1 MGGRDT
7 QITVYVTDERK
18 AELKQRADEEDTSMS
33 GIINDMI
40 DRQLQQDAQD
50 AIASEARAE
59 ERIQE
64 LISVGTEQM
73 VETAKEIRDMNAKFG
88 AYTIANFELMK
99 QDRSAHVRKDALETG
114 ARRIRQDLEMS
125 IQEVGEDTSA
135 TGASAETTADST
147 TTQRPTSDGAPDSP
161 DTATDDTPDDDV
173 DETADGSGDAESDE
187 DDGSDLFTK
196 LRVIV
201 NEGLHGHQ
209 LSRARCA
216 EPRRVS
222 R

>member
-99 QDRSAHVRKDALETG
+99 QNRSDHVRQEALDTG
-114 ARRIRQDLEMS
+114 ARRIRQDLETS

-135 TGASAETTADST
+135 TEASAET
-147 TTQRPTSDGAPDSP
+147 TTQRPTSDAPDSS
-161 DTATDDTPDDDV
+161 DTATDDTPDDV
-173 DETADGSGDAESDE
+173 DETTDGSDDAESDA

-196 LRVIV
+196 LRSDR
-201 NEGLHGHQ
+201 E
-209 LSRARCA
+209 
-216 EPRRVS
+216 
-222 R
+222 

>member
-99 QDRSAHVRKDALETG
+99 QDRSAHVRQEALDTG
-114 ARRIRQDLEMS
+114 ARRIRQDLETS
-125 IQEVGEDTSA
+125 IQEVGEVPSSTEAGAESA
-135 TGASAETTADST
+135 TDST
-147 TTQRPTSDGAPDSP
+147 ATQQPTSDGAPDSP
-161 DTATDDTPDDDV
+161 DAATDDTPDDV
-173 DETADGSGDAESDE
+173 DETTAAPSDAESDE

-196 LRVIV
+196 LRSDR
-201 NEGLHGHQ
+201 E
-209 LSRARCA
+209 
-216 EPRRVS
+216 
-222 R
+222 

>member
-99 QDRSAHVRKDALETG
+99 QDRSDHVRKDALDTG
-114 ARRIRQDLEMS
+114 ARRMRQDLETG

-135 TGASAETTADST
+135 TGASAETATDLTA
-147 TTQRPTSDGAPDSP
+147 TQRPTSDGAPDSP
-161 DTATDDTPDDDV
+161 DAAPDETPDDV
-173 DETADGSGDAESDE
+173 DETTDGPGGAENDE
-187 DDGSDLFTK
+187 DDGSDLFEK
-196 LRVIV
+196 LRSDR
-201 NEGLHGHQ
+201 E
-209 LSRARCA
+209 
-216 EPRRVS
+216 
-222 R
+222 

>member
-99 QDRSAHVRKDALETG
+99 QNRSDHVRQEALDTG
-114 ARRIRQDLEMS
+114 ARRIRQDLETS

-135 TGASAETTADST
+135 TEASAET

-161 DTATDDTPDDDV
+161 DPATDDTPDDV
-173 DETADGSGDAESDE
+173 DETTDGSDDAESDA

-196 LRVIV
+196 LRSDR
-201 NEGLHGHQ
+201 E
-209 LSRARCA
+209 
-216 EPRRVS
+216 
-222 R
+222 

>member
-1 MGGRDT
+1 MWSPRTAVQRFSQTNVQLWLALYRHTPAFRTHRLLISPPDRSHQPRRVSLGASEMGGRDT

-114 ARRIRQDLEMS
+114 ARRIRQD
-125 IQEVGEDTSA
+125 
-135 TGASAETTADST
+135 
-147 TTQRPTSDGAPDSP
+147 
-161 DTATDDTPDDDV
+161 
-173 DETADGSGDAESDE
+173 
-187 DDGSDLFTK
+187 
-196 LRVIV
+196 
-201 NEGLHGHQ
+201 
-209 LSRARCA
+209 
-216 EPRRVS
+216 PR
-222 R
+222 

>member
-99 QDRSAHVRKDALETG
+99 QDRSAHVRKDALDTG

-135 TGASAETTADST
+135 TEASAETTTDST
-147 TTQRPTSDGAPDSP
+147 TTQRPTSDAPDSP
-161 DTATDDTPDDDV
+161 DTATDDTPDDV
-173 DETADGSGDAESDE
+173 DETTDGSDDAESDA

-196 LRVIV
+196 LRSDR
-201 NEGLHGHQ
+201 E
-209 LSRARCA
+209 
-216 EPRRVS
+216 
-222 R
+222 

>member
-18 AELKQRADEEDTSMS
+18 AELKQRANEEDTSMS

-99 QDRSAHVRKDALETG
+99 QDRSAHVRKDALDTG
-114 ARRIRQDLEMS
+114 ARRIRQDLETG

-135 TGASAETTADST
+135 TEASAETTT
-147 TTQRPTSDGAPDSP
+147 ERPTSDEASDSP
-161 DTATDDTPDDDV
+161 DPATDDTPDDV
-173 DETADGSGDAESDE
+173 DESTDGSGDAESDA

-196 LRVIV
+196 LRSDR
-201 NEGLHGHQ
+201 E
-209 LSRARCA
+209 
-216 EPRRVS
+216 
-222 R
+222 

>member
-18 AELKQRADEEDTSMS
+18 AELKQRAAEEDTSMS
-33 GIINDMI
+33 GVINDMI

-99 QDRSAHVRKDALETG
+99 QDRSDHVRQEALDTG
-114 ARRIRQDLEMS
+114 ARRMRQDLETS

-135 TGASAETTADST
+135 TKASAETTTESST
-147 TTQRPTSDGAPDSP
+147 TQHPTNDEEPDSP
-161 DTATDDTPDDDV
+161 DAATDDTPDDV
-173 DETADGSGDAESDE
+173 DETTDGSGDAESDE
-187 DDGSDLFTK
+187 DDGSDLFDK
-196 LRVIV
+196 LRSDR
-201 NEGLHGHQ
+201 E
-209 LSRARCA
+209 
-216 EPRRVS
+216 
-222 R
+222 

>member
-40 DRQLQQDAQD
+40 DRQIQQDAQD

-99 QDRSAHVRKDALETG
+99 QDRSDHVRKNALDTG
-114 ARRIRQDLEMS
+114 ARRMRQDLETS

-135 TGASAETTADST
+135 TGARASAETATDST
-147 TTQRPTSDGAPDSP
+147 TTQRPTHDEEPAPPDAAPDE
-161 DTATDDTPDDDV
+161 TPDDV
-173 DETADGSGDAESDE
+173 DETTDGPGGAESDE
-187 DDGSDLFTK
+187 DDGSDLFEK
-196 LRVIV
+196 LRSDR
-201 NEGLHGHQ
+201 E
-209 LSRARCA
+209 
-216 EPRRVS
+216 
-222 R
+222 

>member
-99 QDRSAHVRKDALETG
+99 QDRSAHVRKDALDTG
-114 ARRIRQDLEMS
+114 ARRIRQDLETG

-135 TGASAETTADST
+135 TEANAETTTDST
-147 TTQRPTSDGAPDSP
+147 TTQRPTSNGAPD
-161 DTATDDTPDDDV
+161 TPDDV
-173 DETADGSGDAESDE
+173 DETADGSDDAESDE

-196 LRVIV
+196 LRSDR
-201 NEGLHGHQ
+201 E
-209 LSRARCA
+209 
-216 EPRRVS
+216 
-222 R
+222 

>member
-40 DRQLQQDAQD
+40 DRQIQQDAQD

-99 QDRSAHVRKDALETG
+99 QDRSDHVRQEALDTG
-114 ARRIRQDLEMS
+114 ARWMRQDLKTS
-125 IQEVGEDTSA
+125 IQGVGEDTSA
-135 TGASAETTADST
+135 TGASAETGTDST
-147 TTQRPTSDGAPDSP
+147 TTQRPTHDEEPDSP
-161 DTATDDTPDDDV
+161 DTAPDETSDDV
-173 DETADGSGDAESDE
+173 DETTDGPRGAESDE
-187 DDGSDLFTK
+187 DDGSDLFEK
-196 LRVIV
+196 LRSDR
-201 NEGLHGHQ
+201 E
-209 LSRARCA
+209 
-216 EPRRVS
+216 
-222 R
+222 

>member
-99 QDRSAHVRKDALETG
+99 QDRSAHVRKDALDTG
-114 ARRIRQDLEMS
+114 ARRIRQDLETS
-125 IQEVGEDTSA
+125 IQEVGEDTSG
-135 TGASAETTADST
+135 TEASAETTTDST
-147 TTQRPTSDGAPDSP
+147 TTQRPTSDGPPTHLTRPPTTRQTTSTRRQTAPAMLKAMRTMAATSSP
-161 DTATDDTPDDDV
+161 NF
-173 DETADGSGDAESDE
+173 G
-187 DDGSDLFTK
+187 
-196 LRVIV
+196 VIV

-222 R
+222 G

>member
-99 QDRSAHVRKDALETG
+99 QDRSAHVRKDALDTG
-114 ARRIRQDLEMS
+114 ARRIRQDLETG

-135 TGASAETTADST
+135 TEASAETTTDST
-147 TTQRPTSDGAPDSP
+147 TTQRPTSDAPNSP
-161 DTATDDTPDDDV
+161 DTATDDTPDDA
-173 DETADGSGDAESDE
+173 DETADGSGDAESDA
-187 DDGSDLFTK
+187 DDGSDLFAK
-196 LRVIV
+196 LRSDR
-201 NEGLHGHQ
+201 E
-209 LSRARCA
+209 
-216 EPRRVS
+216 
-222 R
+222 

>member
-99 QDRSAHVRKDALETG
+99 QDRSAHVRKDALDTG
-114 ARRIRQDLEMS
+114 ARRIRQDLETGV
-125 IQEVGEDTSA
+125 QEVGEDTSA
-135 TGASAETTADST
+135 TEANAETTTDST
-147 TTQRPTSDGAPDSP
+147 TTQRPTSDAPDSP
-161 DTATDDTPDDDV
+161 DTATDDTPDDV
-173 DETADGSGDAESDE
+173 DETTDGSGDAESDE
-187 DDGSDLFTK
+187 GDGSDLFEK
-196 LRVIV
+196 LRSDR
-201 NEGLHGHQ
+201 E
-209 LSRARCA
+209 
-216 EPRRVS
+216 
-222 R
+222 

>member
-99 QDRSAHVRKDALETG
+99 QDRSAHVRQEALETG
-114 ARRIRQDLEMS
+114 ARRIRQDLETG
-125 IQEVGEDTSA
+125 IQEVGEGPSS
-135 TGASAETTADST
+135 TGSAEPATDSAA
-147 TTQRPTSDGAPDSP
+147 TQRPTSDEASDSP
-161 DTATDDTPDDDV
+161 DAATDDTPDDV
-173 DETADGSGDAESDE
+173 DETTAAPSDAESDE
-187 DDGSDLFTK
+187 DDGSDLFAK
-196 LRVIV
+196 LRSDR
-201 NEGLHGHQ
+201 E
-209 LSRARCA
+209 
-216 EPRRVS
+216 
-222 R
+222 

>member
-99 QDRSAHVRKDALETG
+99 QDRSAHVRKDALDTG
-114 ARRIRQDLEMS
+114 ARRIRQDLETG

-135 TGASAETTADST
+135 TEASAETTTDST
-147 TTQRPTSDGAPDSP
+147 TTQRPTSDTPNSP
-161 DTATDDTPDDDV
+161 DTATDDTPDDA
-173 DETADGSGDAESDE
+173 DETADGSGDAESDA
-187 DDGSDLFTK
+187 DDGSDLFAK
-196 LRVIV
+196 LRSDR
-201 NEGLHGHQ
+201 E
-209 LSRARCA
+209 
-216 EPRRVS
+216 
-222 R
+222 

>member
-99 QDRSAHVRKDALETG
+99 QDRSAHVRKDALDTG
-114 ARRIRQDLEMS
+114 ARRIRQDLETG

-135 TGASAETTADST
+135 TEASAET
-147 TTQRPTSDGAPDSP
+147 TTQRPTSDAPDSS
-161 DTATDDTPDDDV
+161 DTATDDTPDDV
-173 DETADGSGDAESDE
+173 DETTDGSDDAESDA

-196 LRVIV
+196 LRSDR
-201 NEGLHGHQ
+201 E
-209 LSRARCA
+209 
-216 EPRRVS
+216 
-222 R
+222 

>member
-18 AELKQRADEEDTSMS
+18 AELKQRANEEDTSMS

-99 QDRSAHVRKDALETG
+99 QDRSAHVRKDALDTG

-125 IQEVGEDTSA
+125 IQEVGKDTSA
-135 TGASAETTADST
+135 TEASAET

-161 DTATDDTPDDDV
+161 DPATDDTPDDV
-173 DETADGSGDAESDE
+173 DETTDGSDDAESDA

-196 LRVIV
+196 LRSDR
-201 NEGLHGHQ
+201 E
-209 LSRARCA
+209 
-216 EPRRVS
+216 
-222 R
+222 

>member
-135 TGASAETTADST
+135 TGASAETTTADST
-147 TTQRPTSDGAPDSP
+147 TTQRPTSDGAPTRLTRPPMTRQTTSTRRQTAPAMLKAMRTMAATSSP
-161 DTATDDTPDDDV
+161 NF
-173 DETADGSGDAESDE
+173 G
-187 DDGSDLFTK
+187 
-196 LRVIV
+196 
-201 NEGLHGHQ
+201 
-209 LSRARCA
+209 
-216 EPRRVS
+216 
-222 R
+222 

>member
-135 TGASAETTADST
+135 TGRE
-147 TTQRPTSDGAPDSP
+147 
-161 DTATDDTPDDDV
+161 
-173 DETADGSGDAESDE
+173 
-187 DDGSDLFTK
+187 
-196 LRVIV
+196 
-201 NEGLHGHQ
+201 
-209 LSRARCA
+209 C
-216 EPRRVS
+216 
-222 R
+222 

>member
-40 DRQLQQDAQD
+40 DRQLRQDAQD

-99 QDRSAHVRKDALETG
+99 QDRSAHVRKDALDTG
-114 ARRIRQDLEMS
+114 ARRIRQDLETG
-125 IQEVGEDTSA
+125 IQEVGEGTSV
-135 TGASAETTADST
+135 TETNVETTTESDA
-147 TTQRPTSDGAPDSP
+147 TQRSTSDGAPDSP
-161 DTATDDTPDDDV
+161 DTATDDTADDV
-173 DETADGSGDAESDE
+173 DETTDGSGDAESDA
-187 DDGSDLFTK
+187 DDDSDLFTK
-196 LRVIV
+196 LRSDR
-201 NEGLHGHQ
+201 E
-209 LSRARCA
+209 
-216 EPRRVS
+216 
-222 R
+222 

>member
-40 DRQLQQDAQD
+40 DRQIQQDAQD

-99 QDRSAHVRKDALETG
+99 QDRSDHVRQEALDTG
-114 ARRIRQDLEMS
+114 ARRMRQDLETS

-135 TGASAETTADST
+135 TGASAETATDST
-147 TTQRPTSDGAPDSP
+147 TTQRPTHDEEPDSP
-161 DTATDDTPDDDV
+161 DTTPDETPDDV
-173 DETADGSGDAESDE
+173 DETTDGSGDAESDA
-187 DDGSDLFTK
+187 DDGSDLFEK
-196 LRVIV
+196 LRSDR
-201 NEGLHGHQ
+201 E
-209 LSRARCA
+209 
-216 EPRRVS
+216 
-222 R
+222 

>member
-18 AELKQRADEEDTSMS
+18 AELKQRAEEEDTSMS

-99 QDRSAHVRKDALETG
+99 QDRSAHVRKDALDTG
-114 ARRIRQDLEMS
+114 ARRIRQDLETG

-135 TGASAETTADST
+135 TEASAETTTDST
-147 TTQRPTSDGAPDSP
+147 TTQRPTSDAPDSP
-161 DTATDDTPDDDV
+161 DTATDDTPDDV
-173 DETADGSGDAESDE
+173 DETTDGSDDAESDA

-196 LRVIV
+196 LRSDR
-201 NEGLHGHQ
+201 E
-209 LSRARCA
+209 
-216 EPRRVS
+216 
-222 R
+222 

>member
-99 QDRSAHVRKDALETG
+99 QDRSAHVRKDALDTG
-114 ARRIRQDLEMS
+114 ARRIRQDLETG

-135 TGASAETTADST
+135 TEASAETTTESDA
-147 TTQRPTSDGAPDSP
+147 TQRPTSDGAPDSP
-161 DTATDDTPDDDV
+161 DKATDDTADDV
-173 DETADGSGDAESDE
+173 DETTDGSGDAESDE
-187 DDGSDLFTK
+187 DDDSDLFTK
-196 LRVIV
+196 LRSDR
-201 NEGLHGHQ
+201 E
-209 LSRARCA
+209 
-216 EPRRVS
+216 
-222 R
+222 

>member
-99 QDRSAHVRKDALETG
+99 QDRSDHVRQEALNTG
-114 ARRIRQDLEMS
+114 ARRMRQDLETS

-135 TGASAETTADST
+135 TKASAETTTESST
-147 TTQRPTSDGAPDSP
+147 TQHPTNDEEPDSP
-161 DTATDDTPDDDV
+161 DAATDDTPDDV
-173 DETADGSGDAESDE
+173 DETTDGSGDAESDE
-187 DDGSDLFTK
+187 DDGSDLFDK
-196 LRVIV
+196 LRSDR
-201 NEGLHGHQ
+201 G
-209 LSRARCA
+209 
-216 EPRRVS
+216 
-222 R
+222 

>member
-73 VETAKEIRDMNAKFG
+73 VETRKGDPRYER
-88 AYTIANFELMK
+88 E
-99 QDRSAHVRKDALETG
+99 VRCLHN
-114 ARRIRQDLEMS
+114 RQL
-125 IQEVGEDTSA
+125 
-135 TGASAETTADST
+135 
-147 TTQRPTSDGAPDSP
+147 
-161 DTATDDTPDDDV
+161 
-173 DETADGSGDAESDE
+173 
-187 DDGSDLFTK
+187 
-196 LRVIV
+196 
-201 NEGLHGHQ
+201 
-209 LSRARCA
+209 
-216 EPRRVS
+216 
-222 R
+222 

>member
-33 GIINDMI
+33 GIINEMI
-40 DRQLQQDAQD
+40 DRQIQQDAQD

-73 VETAKEIRDMNAKFG
+73 LETAKEIRDMNVKFG

-114 ARRIRQDLEMS
+114 ARRMRQDLETS

-135 TGASAETTADST
+135 TGASAETATDSS
-147 TTQRPTSDGAPDSP
+147 TTQRPTHDEEPAPP
-161 DTATDDTPDDDV
+161 DTATGDTPDDIN
-173 DETADGSGDAESDE
+173 ETTDSSGGHCLVEQSMTY
-187 DDGSDLFTK
+187 DL
-196 LRVIV
+196 L
-201 NEGLHGHQ
+201 
-209 LSRARCA
+209 
-216 EPRRVS
+216 
-222 R
+222 

>member
-99 QDRSAHVRKDALETG
+99 QDRSAHVRKDALDTG
-114 ARRIRQDLEMS
+114 ARRIRQDLETG

-135 TGASAETTADST
+135 TEASAETTT
-147 TTQRPTSDGAPDSP
+147 ERPTSDEASDSP
-161 DTATDDTPDDDV
+161 DPATDDTPDDV
-173 DETADGSGDAESDE
+173 DESTDGSGDAESDA

-196 LRVIV
+196 LRSDR
-201 NEGLHGHQ
+201 E
-209 LSRARCA
+209 
-216 EPRRVS
+216 
-222 R
+222 